1 MHKNYHIMR
10 ILTSRKAFFYSITLC
25 LTTSY
30 IHAQDRNITVNQDPK
45 FEQLLNEKR
54 KTNVSNAAND
64 QYKIQIFSGESEK
77 AKNILTEFKQEF
89 SDIDGTIVFNTPNY
103 KVWIGNFKTR
113 IEAERNLIEI
123 RKKYNNVHL
132 IKPNK

>member
-1 MHKNYHIMR
+1 MR
-10 ILTSRKAFFYSITLC
+10 ILTSRKGYFYSITLC
-25 LTTSY
+25 LVTSY
-30 IHAQDRNITVNQDPK
+30 LHAQDRNITVNQDPK

-54 KTNVSNAAND
+54 KINVSNAVND
-64 QYKIQIFSGESEK
+64 RYKIQIFSGDSEK
-77 AKNILTEFKQEF
+77 AKKTLIEFKQEF

-113 IEAERNLIEI
+113 IEAEKNLIEI
-123 RKKYNNVHL
+123 KKKYNNVHL